1 MLEKANLIPNAPKF
15 LVKKK
20 GWPVAD
26 GGAVTEQ
33 VEELTG
39 EQILADPHQAS
50 RLAER
55 ALAQARARRDGGAQ
69 ASAERILGLAAHAL
83 HDAAAAAAWLR
94 RAIGT
99 ARRCGNATVEA
110 EARMSYALV
119 LDDLGR
125 SAAALRE
132 IDRACEGLSGLRLAR
147 AGMQR
152 ALILRRAGRD
162 DDALAG

>member
-55 ALAQARARRDGGAQ
+55 ALAAATLRFQHSAGGSGVARSGQPDG
-69 ASAERILGLAAHAL
+69 
-83 HDAAAAAAWLR
+83 
-94 RAIGT
+94 
-99 ARRCGNATVEA
+99 
-110 EARMSYALV
+110 
-119 LDDLGR
+119 
-125 SAAALRE
+125 
-132 IDRACEGLSGLRLAR
+132 
-147 AGMQR
+147 
-152 ALILRRAGRD
+152 RAGRGHS
-162 DDALAG
+162 AEEGAPGEAGVVIGRRRARFVHVRIVHAGHGMEGR